1 MDDVLTRI
9 MAGKAR
15 EVAAAKTARSLT
27 ETEAA
32 ARAASP
38 PRGFIAALEQAG
50 AEGRYGLIAE
60 IKRASPSRGLIRAN
74 FDPVSLAKAY
84 TAGGATCLS
93 VLTDA
98 PYFQGSADYLVAA
111 RAACALPVLRKDF
124 MLDPYQIVESRAIGA
139 DCVLLIMAA
148 LSDGE
153 AAELEAAAREF
164 GMDVLVEV
172 HDRAELDRA
181 LRLTSPLL
189 GINNRNLKTLSVDLA
204 VTEELAKS
212 APPGRILVSESG
224 IHAPADLARM
234 ARVGARCFLVGE
246 SLMKQDDVAA
256 ATRALLATPDR
267 DIRATI

>member
-1 MDDVLTRI
+1 VSDILARI
-9 MAGKAR
+9 CAGKR
-15 EVAAAKTARSLT
+15 EEIAAANAARGLADL
-27 ETEAA
+27 ERA

-38 PRGFIAALEQAG
+38 PRGFIAALA
-50 AEGRYGLIAE
+50 AAVAAGRYGLIAE

-256 ATRALLATPDR
+256 ATRALLAAPDR
-267 DIRATI
+267 DSRATI